1 MIGNFG
7 LGWAFMMAAISWGLV
22 STVLIAGTAS
32 ILPVGAVFPVLGVP
46 VLGVPVLGFVFLVL
60 FFSALKGVYTA
71 VLYRY
76 AVTGEDSLFDPEIVG
91 SAFRS
96 KR

>member
-1 MIGNFG
+1 MGARFNSTDREYRVDLASGCG
-7 LGWAFMMAAISWGLV
+7 L
-22 STVLIAGTAS
+22 
-32 ILPVGAVFPVLGVP
+32 PGAWRCGV
-46 VLGVPVLGFVFLVL
+46 GFVFLVL

>member
-32 ILPVGAVFPVLGVP
+32 ILPAGAVGVA
-46 VLGVPVLGFVFLVL
+46 VLGFVFLVL
-60 FFSALKGVYTA
+60 VFSALKGVYTA

>member
-7 LGWAFMMAAISWGLV
+7 LGWTFMMAAISWGLV

-32 ILPVGAVFPVLGVP
+32 ILPAGAVFPALGVA
-46 VLGVPVLGFVFLVL
+46 VLGFVFLVL

-91 SAFRS
+91 SVFRS

>member
-7 LGWAFMMAAISWGLV
+7 LGWAFMMADISWGLV

-32 ILPVGAVFPVLGVP
+32 ILPAGAVFPA
-46 VLGVPVLGFVFLVL
+46 LGVPVLGFVFLVL